1 MQTTLALATILLS
14 LQLIAQSPENIL
26 KGKASGVN
34 IFQKKIDLSQDTT
47 PQVIYLT
54 EKKKHKDVLFFLN
67 GQAFTEH
74 GLEMLDPQDIEGIT
88 VKKDSMLVNG
98 HMYTGQIYIDTK
110 EEYQPKLISLNQ
122 LKEKYVKLDNESPTL
137 FMLNDKLIETN
148 YDTFKVDEKHILSIE
163 VQSVNNSQEDI
174 NINVIKL
181 ISKTEENIKKANTI
195 RLKGESL

>member
-1 MQTTLALATILLS
+1 M
-14 LQLIAQSPENIL
+14 
-26 KGKASGVN
+26 
-34 IFQKKIDLSQDTT
+34 
-47 PQVIYLT
+47 YC
-54 EKKKHKDVLFFLN
+54 FFLN

-110 EEYQPKLISLNQ
+110 KEYQPKLISLNQ

-137 FMLNDKLIETN
+137 FMLNDKLIENN

-195 RLKGESL
+195 RLKGDSL

>member
-1 MQTTLALATILLS
+1 MKNSIFLISVIFT

-34 IFQKKIDLSQDTT
+34 IFQKKIDLSQDTI

-54 EKKKHKDVLFFLN
+54 EKKKHEDVLFFLN

-88 VKKDSMLVNG
+88 VQKDSMLVNG

-110 EEYQPKLISLNQ
+110 KEYQPKLISLNQ
-122 LKEKYVKLDNESPTL
+122 LKEKYVKLVNESPTL
-137 FMLNDKLIETN
+137 FMLNDKLIENN

-195 RLKGESL
+195 RLKGDSL